1 MTGHTSQKRWRKN
14 QGPTPGKGFSEEVTE
29 LAMMMLDVLYKAEQL
44 GLELE
49 ELQDYLGDG
58 SPDALANQLFKE
70 VYEVRESDP
79 LGNPGIFDEYANEEE
94 VTMVTD
100 AVEAVNAAKEI
111 FEFANKKDSDS
122 KMKVTKD
129 KQKSR
134 ISKLRRMA

>member
-29 LAMMMLDVLYKAEQL
+29 LSMMMLDVLYKAEQL

-49 ELQDYLGDG
+49 ELQDYLSDK
-58 SPDALANQLFKE
+58 SSNALANQLFKE

-79 LGNPGIFDEYANEEE
+79 LGNPGIFDECANEEE
-94 VTMVTD
+94 VAMVAD
-100 AVEAVNAAKEI
+100 AMEAVNAAKEI
-111 FEFANKKDSDS
+111 FEFAN
-122 KMKVTKD
+122 D
-129 KQKSR
+129 KQNNNSR

>member
-29 LAMMMLDVLYKAEQL
+29 LSMMLLDVLYKAEQI

-49 ELQDYLGDG
+49 ELQDYLGDK
-58 SPDALANQLFKE
+58 SPNALADQLFKE
-70 VYEVRESDP
+70 IYEVRETDP
-79 LGNPGIFDEYANEEE
+79 LGNPGIFDECANDEE

-100 AVEAVNAAKEI
+100 AMEAVQAAKEI
-111 FEFANKKDSDS
+111 FEFANDGQNK
-122 KMKVTKD
+122 
-129 KQKSR
+129 KSR